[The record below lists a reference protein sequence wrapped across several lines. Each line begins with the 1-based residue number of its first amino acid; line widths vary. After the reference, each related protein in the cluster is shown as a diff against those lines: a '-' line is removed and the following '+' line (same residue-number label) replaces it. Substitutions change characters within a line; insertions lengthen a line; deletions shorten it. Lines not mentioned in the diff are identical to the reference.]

1 MCLSRTRFS
10 SAIRLKRKCHKRN
23 YTRGIFSSV
32 GSHPTARSVGTLLP
46 VRGKVME
53 YIVEPVTMPSTA
65 NTKRDGLVEP
75 VTMPS
80 AANTKRADNTTGAA
94 YIDGRADGF
103 GGNTSPSERDD
114 RPTD

>member
-1 MCLSRTRFS
+1 MSQEELHEGHLFQCRFS
-10 SAIRLKRKCHKRN
+10 SHDEIGGDASASEREKSWS
-23 YTRGIFSSV
+23 T
-32 GSHPTARSVGTLLP
+32 
-46 VRGKVME
+46 

-94 YIDGRADGF
+94 YIDVRADWF
-103 GGNTSPSERDD
+103 GGNTSPSERD
-114 RPTD
+114 